1 METKRDEAVPD
12 DTYMPSKGQTNYTFI
27 DFITHAD
34 QMQCL
39 PYENEPHKS
48 EHQSE
53 LTKKGPIKVRCLP
66 NRGNGSLQIVNS
78 LKEVVKL
85 LAPHGNSSKR
95 TDEGNCALVLFYSK
109 TCIHSA
115 AVAHHFNAVST
126 FFPDI
131 RMGAIDA
138 LRFHGLN
145 TDFGI
150 VGLPTVMLFH
160 QGKLIFFINIV
171 KMMKKSFFQV
181 VQWLS
186 LITPFRTIQNTLAS
200 LRNTLESRQ
209 TIPN

>member
-1 METKRDEAVPD
+1 METKRDEAPSD
-12 DTYMPSKGQTNYTFI
+12 DLLSYIPSKGQTIYRFI
-27 DFITHAD
+27 DFITYTD

-39 PYENEPHKS
+39 PYEYNEHQLS
-48 EHQSE
+48 DHQSE
-53 LTKKGPIKVRCLP
+53 SSKKGPIKVRCLP

-78 LKEVVKL
+78 LKEIVTL

-95 TDEGNCALVLFYSK
+95 SDEGNCALVLFYSK

-150 VGLPTVMLFH
+150 VGLPTIMLFH
-160 QGKLIFFINIV
+160 QGKSISIIIV
-171 KMMKKSFFQV
+171 N
-181 VQWLS
+181 
-186 LITPFRTIQNTLAS
+186 R
-200 LRNTLESRQ
+200 
-209 TIPN
+209 

>member
-1 METKRDEAVPD
+1 MPSIESVELKGLKFLIHFISGEFMETKRDDAALDES
-12 DTYMPSKGQTNYTFI
+12 YMPSKGQTNYTFI
-27 DFITHAD
+27 DFIKYAD

-39 PYENEPHKS
+39 PYDHNEQQ
-48 EHQSE
+48 QSE
-53 LTKKGPIKVRCLP
+53 SESKGPIKVRCLP

-78 LKEVVKL
+78 LKEVVTL

-95 TDEGNCALVLFYSK
+95 TEEGNCALVLFYSK
-109 TCIHSA
+109 TCVHSS

-150 VGLPTVMLFH
+150 VGLPTIMLFH
-160 QGKLIFFINIV
+160 QGKSILFAINTQMTNNI
-171 KMMKKSFFQV
+171 
-181 VQWLS
+181 
-186 LITPFRTIQNTLAS
+186 I
-200 LRNTLESRQ
+200 SRSSSG
-209 TIPN
+209 